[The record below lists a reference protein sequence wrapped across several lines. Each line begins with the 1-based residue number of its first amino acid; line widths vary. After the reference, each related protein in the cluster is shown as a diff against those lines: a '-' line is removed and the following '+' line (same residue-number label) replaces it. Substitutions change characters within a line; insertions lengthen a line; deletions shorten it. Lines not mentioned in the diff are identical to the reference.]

1 MTDRDLLVVE
11 GLADSVLLRVVL
23 VGRALDRTWLLEELE
38 DEGRLRFA
46 SLDRFPAERAQPNAG
61 CCHEVVGRWRQPQW
75 AASLVLLTEAV
86 LPQRSGGDGIQRLG
100 AK

>member
-46 SLDRFPAERAQPNAG
+46 SLDRFPAERAERLAL
-61 CCHEVVGRWRQPQW
+61 GR
-75 AASLVLLTEAV
+75 LVLAEEV
-86 LPQRSGGDGIQRLG
+86 
-100 AK
+100 